1 MSDACPYPAL
11 PPPIQVPLTV
21 VPEHACPYLAGRMAE
36 TRAFATGR
44 FPGELYHRLMDANFR
59 RSGCVFYQPICRG
72 CRACMQIRIP
82 VERFTASKS
91 QRRCWRR
98 NQDVTVTAGE
108 PQATDEKFELY
119 CRYVT
124 QRHDGLM
131 PDERESFEA
140 FLYDSPVD
148 TVEMCYRDGNGR
160 LLAVGI
166 CDVCSK
172 SLSSVYLYFDPDE
185 SRRGLG
191 TYGALYEIH
200 LTRQLGIAYYYL
212 GYWIQGCGTMEYKA
226 SFRPYEVLRAD
237 GVWGVY
243 EEEPGPAGRR

>member
-11 PPPIQVPLTV
+11 PPPTRIPLTI
-21 VPEHACPYLAGRMAE
+21 VPEHSCPYRPERQAE
-36 TRAFATGR
+36 TRAFAAAQ

-82 VERFTASKS
+82 VARFAESKS

-98 NQDVTVTAGE
+98 NQDLSISAGN
-108 PQATDEKFELY
+108 PQATDEKFDLY
-119 CRYVT
+119 SRYLT

-131 PDERESFEA
+131 PDERASFEA

-148 TVEMCYRDGNGR
+148 TLEICYRDTGGR
-160 LLAVGI
+160 LVAVGI

-172 SLSSVYLYFDPDE
+172 SLSSVYLYFDPDQ

-191 TYGALYEIH
+191 TFGALYEIH
-200 LTRQLGIAYYYL
+200 LARQLGIPYYYL
-212 GYWIQGCGTMEYKA
+212 GYWIQGCRTMQYKA
-226 SFRPYEVLRAD
+226 NFRPCEVLHAD
-237 GVWGVY
+237 GVWRELVN
-243 EEEPGPAGRR
+243 PGEVE